1 MIAFCWSWPL
11 RCFVRTLHN
20 IAENLL
26 STSIWSSKVADA
38 FSFQQIRFFQIL
50 TLENQLVEFELEKNK
65 FARSHDLSAEHTKQL
80 EENRKM
86 IADEFVVLKKKAIKQ
101 EKELAEQ
108 VTSVVW
114 LVKLLFHESN
124 DSWLEWMAFRNLLRK
139 IACRVYSTTFGC
151 ALLRC
156 ECTKIIQRFWS
167 LGLVVSYNRFHPNP
181 TARRLMRYKNQFSP
195 QQVNPYSG
203 IFPVFTS
210 CSNVACRTATKV
222 NATQL

>member
-1 MIAFCWSWPL
+1 M
-11 RCFVRTLHN
+11 
-20 IAENLL
+20 
-26 STSIWSSKVADA
+26 
-38 FSFQQIRFFQIL
+38 

-124 DSWLEWMAFRNLLRK
+124 DS
-139 IACRVYSTTFGC
+139 
-151 ALLRC
+151 
-156 ECTKIIQRFWS
+156 
-167 LGLVVSYNRFHPNP
+167 
-181 TARRLMRYKNQFSP
+181 
-195 QQVNPYSG
+195 
-203 IFPVFTS
+203 
-210 CSNVACRTATKV
+210 
-222 NATQL
+222 

>member
-1 MIAFCWSWPL
+1 
-11 RCFVRTLHN
+11 
-20 IAENLL
+20 
-26 STSIWSSKVADA
+26 
-38 FSFQQIRFFQIL
+38 L

-124 DSWLEWMAFRNLLRK
+124 DS
-139 IACRVYSTTFGC
+139 
-151 ALLRC
+151 
-156 ECTKIIQRFWS
+156 
-167 LGLVVSYNRFHPNP
+167 
-181 TARRLMRYKNQFSP
+181 
-195 QQVNPYSG
+195 
-203 IFPVFTS
+203 
-210 CSNVACRTATKV
+210 
-222 NATQL
+222 